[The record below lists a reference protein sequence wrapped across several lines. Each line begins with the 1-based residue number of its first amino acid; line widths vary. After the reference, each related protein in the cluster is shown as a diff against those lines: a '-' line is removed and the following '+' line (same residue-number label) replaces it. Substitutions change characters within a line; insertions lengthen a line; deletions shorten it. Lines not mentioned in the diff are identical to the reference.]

1 MIELSGRENSISPR
15 NLSPYKFSSRS
26 ILLFAMSIGFVG
38 VLCFLKPAKARK
50 MEPVS
55 PDRSALTH
63 PRIEPARLP
72 ESHMINVPVMFEEYS
87 GQASTAFKFQS
98 RIGTGYILL
107 GPSQAFIREPRP
119 SYSDATKP
127 ASGLSE
133 NPGTASRG
141 QNRDELAL
149 EIRLVGSN
157 PFASAQE
164 VDKFPAR
171 ANYFIGTDPSKW
183 RTNIPTYNRIRFH
196 EVYPGIDLDY
206 YGNGRGLEHDFIVA
220 PRGNPEDIRMRFV
233 GAKDTRVDAD
243 GNLDVETKTGTLTLL
258 RPVIYQEGPGRK
270 KQIVAGNF
278 VIAEPNTAG
287 LRIAEYDTS
296 KLLIIDPVL
305 VYSTYLGGNNND
317 VVEGIAV
324 DSAGYMY
331 LAGATASANFPLQNP
346 YQSTLPVTECGTA
359 PSTFLCGIGFVA
371 KLDPTGT
378 NVIFSTYFGGNGTDE
393 EATSIAVDTSGNI
406 FVAGTTNSSAFPTT
420 PGAFSTTYTAG
431 ACYSY
436 QCREAYVTK
445 FNPSASALIYSTYLG
460 ALGDT
465 AVQFNS
471 LAIDTSGNAYV
482 TGVTMSLMFPTTS
495 GAFQTDC
502 NLMSDDLCQTSFVTK
517 LNASGSALAWSS
529 YLGGSGGDDG
539 TAIAVDSSGS
549 AYVTGSTGSVDFPLM
564 QPFQSTPS
572 GGYITKFKP
581 DGSGLIYSSYLGGT
595 PYQVIING
603 IALDSSE
610 AAYLTGYTNDQNF
623 PTTPGAF
630 QTTGPNP
637 DSNQYFGF
645 VTKVDSSGESLDYS
659 TFLSGSMQI
668 TGNIAQTGLEAIAVD
683 PFGHAY
689 VTGYTNTTD
698 YPLLNPVQSSFGSK
712 NCSGISMVC
721 SDVVLSGLNRYG
733 TGLVFSTYLGGSVAD
748 GSDSIAINAAG
759 AIYDA
764 GETASPNFPTV
775 SPYQAANG
783 GGTCVNGPCDDGFV
797 AIFEPPALAFAP
809 GTLSFENQQ
818 EGTTSP
824 SQAAVLTNP
833 SSQALT
839 VSIATAG
846 DFAETDNCGSSVA
859 GNSTCTINVTFSPTA
874 TGPETGTLT
883 VTQNGAGGP
892 ASATLSGTG
901 MDVLFG
907 AANGGSTTQTV
918 TAGNT
923 AMYNL
928 EAASSGFSGTLNLSV
943 NCSTIPAAI
952 CSLST
957 DSIDLSGIAEVP
969 FSVSVTTTPYVA
981 GVVPV
986 HVSGSRPNQGPPSRA
1001 IMIQMLACGAIL
1013 ILLMLSTRMRP
1024 ERRASIRAHAVA
1036 TATATLFLFIIALV
1050 GCGSGGGSLGPSGTP
1065 PNNYTVVVTGTGQGI
1080 NKTIDLTLTVK

>member
-1 MIELSGRENSISPR
+1 MIELSGSGNSISPR

-38 VLCFLKPAKARK
+38 VLCFLKPAKATR

-72 ESHMINVPVMFEEYS
+72 ESRMINLPVMFEEYS
-87 GQASTAFKFQS
+87 GQARTAFKFQS
-98 RIGTGYILL
+98 RMGTGYILL
-107 GPSQAFIREPRP
+107 GPSQAFIRESTP
-119 SYSDATKP
+119 SNSRAIRL
-127 ASGLSE
+127 ASGQRQ

-141 QNRDELAL
+141 QDRDELAL

-157 PFASAQE
+157 PFASAQG

-171 ANYFIGTDPSKW
+171 ANYFIGNDPSKW
-183 RTNIPTYNRIRFH
+183 RINVPTYTRIRFR

-206 YGNGRGLEHDFIVA
+206 YGNERGLEHDFKVA

-233 GAKDTRVDAD
+233 GVKDTRVDAD
-243 GNLDVETKTGTLTLL
+243 GNLDVKTNTGTLTLR
-258 RPVIYQEGPGRK
+258 RPVIYQEGAGRR
-270 KQIVAGNF
+270 KQIVAGKF

-287 LRIAEYDTS
+287 FRIAEYDTS
-296 KLLIIDPVL
+296 KPLIIDPVL

-324 DSAGYMY
+324 DSAGYTY

-359 PSTFLCGIGFVA
+359 PDTFVCGMGFVS

-378 NVIFSTYFGGNGTDE
+378 KLIFSTYFGGTGTNE
-393 EATSIAVDTSGNI
+393 EAESIAIDASGDV
-406 FVAGTTNSSAFPTT
+406 FVVGVTNSSDFPTT
-420 PGAFSTTYTAG
+420 PGAFSTVYTAG

-445 FNPSASALIYSTYLG
+445 FNPSGSALIYSTYLG

-471 LAIDTSGNAYV
+471 LAIDTNGNAYV
-482 TGVTMSLMFPTTS
+482 SGQTTSLMFPTTS
-495 GAFQTDC
+495 GAFQTAC
-502 NLMSDDLCQTSFVTK
+502 NLMSDNQCLNGFVTK
-517 LNASGSALAWSS
+517 LNPSGSALAYST
-529 YLGGSGGDDG
+529 YLGGTGGDYG
-539 TAIAVDSSGS
+539 VAIAVDSSGS
-549 AYVTGSTGSVDFPLM
+549 AYVAGFTGSVDFPVM
-564 QPFQSTPS
+564 HPFQSTPS
-572 GGYITKFKP
+572 QGFIAKFKP
-581 DGSGLIYSSYLGGT
+581 DGSGLIYSSYLGGS
-595 PYQVIING
+595 PNQVLIKG
-603 IALDSSE
+603 IALDSSGT
-610 AAYLTGYTNDQNF
+610 AYLTGYTNDQNF

-630 QTTGPNP
+630 QTTGPS
-637 DSNQYFGF
+637 SNSDEYFGF

-659 TFLSGSMQI
+659 TFLSGSTQI
-668 TGNIAQTGLEAIAVD
+668 TGNVAMTGLNAIAVD
-683 PFGHAY
+683 AFGHAY
-689 VTGYTNTTD
+689 VAGYTNTTD

-712 NCSGISMVC
+712 NCSGISYVC
-721 SDVVLSGLNRYG
+721 SDAVLSGLNQSG
-733 TGLVFSTYLGGSVAD
+733 TGLVFSRYLGGSVAD
-748 GSDSIAINAAG
+748 SGNSIAISATG
-759 AIYDA
+759 AIYEA
-764 GETASPNFPTV
+764 GSTASPDFPTV
-775 SPYQAANG
+775 NPYQAANG
-783 GGTCVNGPCDDGFV
+783 GGSCVDGPCDDGFV
-797 AIFEPPALAFAP
+797 AILEPPALALAP
-809 GTLSFENQQ
+809 GTLNFENQQ
-818 EGTTSP
+818 EETTSP

-846 DFAETDNCGSSVA
+846 NFAETDNCGSSVA
-859 GNSTCTINVTFSPTA
+859 GNSTCTINVIFSPTA

-892 ASATLSGTG
+892 ASATLSGIG

-907 AANGGSTTQTV
+907 AADGGSTMQTV

-923 AMYNL
+923 ATYDL
-928 EAASSGFSGTLNLSV
+928 EAAPSGFSGTLSLSV

-957 DSIDLSGIAEVP
+957 DSIDLSGTAEVP
-969 FSVSVTTTPYVA
+969 FSVSVTTAPYVA

-986 HVSGSRPNQGPPSRA
+986 HVSGSGPNQGPPSRA

-1013 ILLMLSTRMRP
+1013 ILLMLSTRTRP

-1036 TATATLFLFIIALV
+1036 TATATLFLFILALA
-1050 GCGSGGGSLGPSGTP
+1050 GCGSGGGSPGPSGTP
-1065 PNNYTVVVTGTGQGI
+1065 PNNYTVVVTGTGPGI